1 MGHHPLS
8 ASRSARSFLVAT
20 LTLVGCADRAAD
32 PPSWRDG
39 RWEAVVDTIGD
50 TIHVRTLTGSLQR
63 PARLVEELRIGA
75 AADDAGVLFGDIGAI
90 AVLSTGEMLVY
101 DAQAVT
107 IRRFGADGSARGVI
121 ARAGAGPG
129 EYQHVVGMAVLP
141 DDRIIVHD
149 FGNQRFNVYA
159 ADGTVLATW
168 RHPANV
174 AEWRPVHTHA
184 DGVYLFDELRSGG
197 VSDGRPSL
205 VRLDASGLAGDTV
218 VLPLVA
224 HDTPGLELRSPTR
237 SFGLRIPFFPT
248 AHWSVTPTGHVV
260 VADGARYAIDTHRSN
275 GNVLRM
281 SRAVNP
287 VAVSDA
293 ERAAEEARITARF
306 RRLEPAWMWDGP
318 RMPATKPPIGWLHA
332 AQDGAIW
339 VRVAQPGTAIA
350 DAQRDPSARSH
361 MQEPLVFD
369 VYQADGRF
377 RGQVAAPDGL
387 QLAPYPVIGSVKMW
401 AVTKD
406 EDGVPSLV
414 RYTIVMD

>member
-1 MGHHPLS
+1 MRHHSS
-8 ASRSARSFLVAT
+8 AVQRSVRLLLVAT
-20 LTLVGCADRAAD
+20 LTLAGCADRADD
-32 PPSWRDG
+32 PPSWREG
-39 RWEAVVDTIGD
+39 RWEAAVDTIGD
-50 TIHVRTLTGSLQR
+50 TLHVRTVTGSLQR
-63 PARLVEELRIGA
+63 TARLIEELRIGA
-75 AADDAGVLFGDIGAI
+75 ADDTADVLFGDIGAI
-90 AVLSTGEMLVY
+90 AALSTGETLVY

-107 IRRFGADGSARGVI
+107 IRRFGPDGSAHGVI
-121 ARAGAGPG
+121 ARQGSGPG

-141 DDRIIVHD
+141 DDRIVVHD

-174 AEWRPVHTHA
+174 AEWRPVYTHA
-184 DGVYLFDELRSGG
+184 EGVFLYDELRSGG
-197 VSDGRPSL
+197 ASDWRPSL

-224 HDTPGLELRSPTR
+224 HDTPGLELRSATR
-237 SFGLRIPFFPT
+237 SFGVRLPFFPT
-248 AHWSVTPTGHVV
+248 AHWSVTPTGDVV
-260 VADGARYAIDTHRSN
+260 VADGARYAIDRHRVD
-275 GNVLRM
+275 GHVLRM
-281 SRAVNP
+281 SRTVHP

-306 RRLEPAWMWDGP
+306 RRLEPTWVWDGP

-339 VRVAQPGTAIA
+339 VRVAQPGAAIA

-361 MQEPLVFD
+361 VQEPLVFD
-369 VYQADGRF
+369 VYEADGRF
-377 RGQVAAPDGL
+377 RGQVVAPDGL
-387 QLAPYPVIGSVKMW
+387 QLAPYPVIGSDRVW

-406 EDGVPSLV
+406 EDGVPYV
-414 RYTIVMD
+414 ARYRIVVD